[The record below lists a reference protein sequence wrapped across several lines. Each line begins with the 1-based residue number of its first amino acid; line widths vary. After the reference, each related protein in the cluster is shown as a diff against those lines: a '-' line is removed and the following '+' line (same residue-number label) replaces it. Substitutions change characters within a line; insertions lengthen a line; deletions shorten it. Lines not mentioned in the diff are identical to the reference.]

1 MLSRFSRD
9 RLFVT
14 LWTVAHQAPLSMG
27 FSSLLRLPPTPPSSH
42 PSKSSQSTKLN
53 SLCDTYSR
61 FPLSIL
67 HMVVCMCQCHS
78 LSLSHPLLPVLYP
91 QVCALYLCLYS
102 WPANRPISTVFLDS
116 VYRWSLMSISVLAFY
131 SSPKP
136 CLYLQDDILTKE
148 VHSHQKNKN
157 KNRGASSL
165 WIAPLG
171 APCSVSGLVKPAG
184 LIELAEAS
192 REFSQPSQGQ
202 CNYPVE
208 RGTSP
213 GF

>member
-1 MLSRFSRD
+1 MLSRFSRV

-42 PSKSSQSTKLN
+42 PSMSSQSTKLN
-53 SLCDTYSR
+53 SLCYIYSR

-67 HMVVCMCQCHS
+67 HMVVYMFQCH
-78 LSLSHPLLPVLYP
+78 LLNLSHPLLPVLYP

-102 WPANRPISTVFLDS
+102 WPANRSISTVFLDS

-136 CLYLQDDILTKE
+136 CLYLQDDILTME
-148 VHSHQKNKN
+148 VHSHQKKNKN
-157 KNRGASSL
+157 KKQRSL
-165 WIAPLG
+165 QPLD
-171 APCSVSGLVKPAG
+171 CTSGCALFCFWARQACRAHR
-184 LIELAEAS
+184 IS
-192 REFSQPSQGQ
+192 RSIK
-202 CNYPVE
+202 
-208 RGTSP
+208 RI
-213 GF
+213 